1 MRPRKRAGRGCAPVQ
16 VARKVREAVDGI
28 LVVERSATLGH
39 LLKRTLDAAS
49 MSPRGELSSYLE
61 AIDHLQRSSELGQS
75 YRLLLVGA
83 PARATREFSAL
94 LDYLASAG
102 KNLSVLVMAHE
113 KSPDLVQFAEN
124 RPQSSLVMWADFSRI
139 PGAIKTLAPPPPPEV
154 RIEPAPPLHAGSAP
168 APSTIRILFVDDS
181 QSVRLAYRQL
191 LEHNGF
197 QVATASSLRE
207 AVDMTGNGNF
217 DLVIVDY
224 FLPDGNG
231 DELCRRLSGKPGAPA
246 LAIITGTY
254 REDVIKR
261 CLDAG
266 AMECMFKNEAKE
278 LFLARVRTLG
288 RQIQMQKSVEAERQR
303 LDGILGSVGDGV
315 YGVDSTGVITFVNPT
330 GLRLLGH
337 ADEAE
342 VVGRTAHDVIH
353 YAAEDGRRMEAG
365 ESPLDRAYAQGESLS
380 AHETVFW
387 KKSGEG
393 IPVECTVLPLAI
405 QHRREG
411 SVVVFRD
418 ISERKSAER
427 LRWELTH
434 DRLTGLANARHFNHA
449 LTQELNKR
457 RDQGGYAAVLYIDID
472 RYNYIIDTAGQAA
485 AERLLVDVAATIGKR
500 LREGDLLARI
510 EGDRLTLLLTGVQ
523 LENLFPVADG
533 FRELLHTCHYMA
545 HGQQRHCTA
554 SIGVAVIS
562 KDTPSSEYVLE
573 HARLACKG
581 AKQRGRDQTEI
592 YVGEHDAR
600 IAREI
605 EAGWTDRLRT
615 ALEQERFMFLVQPIV
630 PLAALPTQESAVVQ
644 RQGWRVNGAG
654 NEGLEYLFEILIRM
668 VGKDGQLISPS
679 VFVPLAERVGMM
691 PKVDLW
697 VINRLLR
704 HLAGLKSVKAPIAF
718 NVNLSNM
725 TLADPESLALIEA
738 AIRGSGVP
746 ARQLVFEITETSEL
760 TSLHT
765 ARKFIS
771 ALKKLGCRFALDDFG
786 TGFSS
791 FTHLRHLPVD
801 FVKIE
806 GSFVEGMAGSE
817 LDRKMVGSITQ
828 LAQSLQLRVIGE
840 HVDGFATLSAL
851 RASGAEYAQGNYLGE
866 PRPLRSVDFSALF
879 PAG

>member
-1 MRPRKRAGRGCAPVQ
+1 L
-16 VARKVREAVDGI
+16 DGI
-28 LVVERSATLGH
+28 LVVERSATLSH
-39 LLKRTLDAAS
+39 LLNRTLVAAG
-49 MSPRGELSSYLE
+49 MSARSELSSYLE
-61 AIDHLQRSSELGQS
+61 SIDHLQRSGELDQA
-75 YRLLLVGA
+75 YRMLLVGA
-83 PARATREFSAL
+83 PARMTREFNAL
-94 LDYLASAG
+94 LDFLRGDG
-102 KNLSVLVMAHE
+102 KTIPLLLMAHE
-113 KSPDLVQFAEN
+113 LSADLSAFAQN
-124 RPQSSLVMWADFSRI
+124 RPQTSLVLWANFSRI
-139 PGAIKTLAPPPPPEV
+139 PGAIRNLIPDADESHEKTVTPQGK
-154 RIEPAPPLHAGSAP
+154 AGTA
-168 APSTIRILFVDDS
+168 AHIRILFVDDS
-181 QSVRLAYRQL
+181 QSVRMAYRQL
-191 LEHNGF
+191 LERNGF
-197 QVATASSLRE
+197 EVDSAGSLAEADEKTA
-207 AVDMTGNGNF
+207 NGHF

-278 LFLARVRTLG
+278 LFLARVRTLS
-288 RQIQMQKSVEAERQR
+288 RQIQAQKSVESERQR

-315 YGVDSTGVITFVNPT
+315 YGVDEKGVVTFINPT
-330 GLRLLGH
+330 GLRLLGRN
-337 ADEAE
+337 DEAE
-342 VVGRTAHDVIH
+342 VVGQSAHATIH
-353 YAAEDGRRMEAG
+353 FAVEDGRRIEPG
-365 ESPLDRAYAQGESLS
+365 ESLLNRAYADGESLS

-405 QHRREG
+405 AQRREG
-411 SVVVFRD
+411 SVIVFRD
-418 ISERKSAER
+418 ISDRKSAER

-434 DRLTGLANARHFNHA
+434 DRLTGLANSRHFNQV

-457 RDQGGYAAVLYIDID
+457 RDQGGYAAVLYIDVD
-472 RYNYIIDTAGQAA
+472 RYNYILDVAGSAG
-485 AERLLVDVAATIGKR
+485 AEQLLVEIASIVGKR
-500 LREGDLLARI
+500 LRDGDLLGRI
-510 EGDRLTLLLTGVQ
+510 EGDRLALLLTGVQ

-533 FRELLHTCHYMA
+533 FRELMHQCRYEA
-545 HGQQRHCTA
+545 HGQKRHATA

-562 KDTPSSEYVLE
+562 KDTPSSEYAIE
-573 HARLACKG
+573 HARLACKS

-605 EAGWTDRLRT
+605 ESGWTDRLRS
-615 ALEQERFMFLVQPIV
+615 ALEQERFIFLAQPIV
-630 PLAALPTQESAVVQ
+630 PLAAMPEIESEIVQ
-644 RQGWRVNGAG
+644 RQGWRVNGSG
-654 NEGLEYLFEILIRM
+654 SKGLEYLFEVLIRM

-697 VINRLLR
+697 VISRLLR
-704 HLAGLKSVKAPIAF
+704 HLAGLKDLKAPIAF

-746 ARQLVFEITETSEL
+746 ARQLVFEITETSEM
-760 TSLHT
+760 TSLQT

-806 GSFVEGMAGSE
+806 GSFVEGMAGSD

-828 LAQSLQLRVIGE
+828 LAQSLKLKVIGE
-840 HVDGFATLSAL
+840 HVDSFATLSAL

-866 PRPLRSVDFSALF
+866 PRPLRSIEFGALF
-879 PAG
+879 PHV

>member
-1 MRPRKRAGRGCAPVQ
+1 M
-16 VARKVREAVDGI
+16 EGI

-39 LLKRTLDAAS
+39 LLKRTLGAAS
-49 MSPRGELSSYLE
+49 ITPSGELSSYLE
-61 AIDHLQRSSELGQS
+61 ALDHLQRSAELGQN
-75 YRLLLVGA
+75 YRLVLIGA
-83 PARATREFSAL
+83 PARMTREFAAL
-94 LDYLASAG
+94 LEFFRGAG
-102 KNLSVLVMAHE
+102 NRVPVLMMAHE
-113 KSPDLVQFAEN
+113 RSPDLTQFVEQRQPSN
-124 RPQSSLVMWADFSRI
+124 LIMWADFSRI
-139 PGAIKTLAPPPPPEV
+139 PGAIRAMAPQQPATAPAANEPKAEAAPP
-154 RIEPAPPLHAGSAP
+154 APVETTSAP
-168 APSTIRILFVDDS
+168 SAGISILFVDDS

-191 LEHNGF
+191 LERNGF
-197 QVATASSLRE
+197 NVATASTLRE
-207 AVDMTGNGNF
+207 AVDMSSKGGF

-231 DELCRRLSGKPGAPA
+231 DELCRRLSGKPGAPS

-278 LFLARVRTLG
+278 LFLARVRTLS
-288 RQIQMQKSVEAERQR
+288 RQITTQKSVEAERQR

-315 YGVDSTGVITFVNPT
+315 YGVDGSGVITFVNPT
-330 GLRLLGH
+330 GLRLLGLK
-337 ADEAE
+337 DESEA
-342 VVGRTAHDVIH
+342 VGKRAHDVIH
-353 YAAEDGRRMEAG
+353 YASDDGGRIDAS
-365 ESPLDRAYAQGESLS
+365 ESALNRAYAQGESLS

-405 QHRREG
+405 QQRREG

-418 ISERKSAER
+418 ISERKSTER

-434 DRLTGLANARHFNHA
+434 DRLTGLANARHFNHT

-457 RDQGGYAAVLYIDID
+457 RDNGGYAAVLYIDID
-472 RYNYIIDTAGQAA
+472 RYNYIIDTAGTSG
-485 AERLLVDVAATIGKR
+485 AEQLLVDVASGISKR
-500 LREGDLLARI
+500 LREGDMLARI
-510 EGDRLTLLLTGVQ
+510 EGDRLALLLTGVQ

-533 FRELLHTCHYMA
+533 FRELMHQCRYVA
-545 HGQQRHCTA
+545 HNQQRHCTA
-554 SIGVAVIS
+554 SIGVAVVS
-562 KDTPSSEYVLE
+562 KDTPSSEYALE
-573 HARLACKG
+573 HARLACKT

-615 ALEQERFMFLVQPIV
+615 ALEQERFIFLVQPIV
-630 PLAALPTQESAVVQ
+630 PLEALPTTESAVVQ

-654 NEGLEYLFEILIRM
+654 NGGLEYLFEILIRM

-697 VINRLLR
+697 VVNRLVK
-704 HLAGLKSVKAPIAF
+704 HLAGLKNIKAPIAF

-738 AIRGSGVP
+738 AIRSSGVQ

-806 GSFVEGMAGSE
+806 GSFVEGMAGSD

-828 LAQSLQLRVIGE
+828 LAQSLTLKVIGE
-840 HVDGFATLSAL
+840 HVDSFQTLQAL

-866 PRPLRSVDFSALF
+866 PRPLRSIDFGALF
-879 PAG
+879 PAK

>member
-1 MRPRKRAGRGCAPVQ
+1 M
-16 VARKVREAVDGI
+16 DGI
-28 LVVERSATLGH
+28 LLVERSATLSH
-39 LLKRTLDAAS
+39 LLNRTLAAANMRARS
-49 MSPRGELSSYLE
+49 ELSSYLE
-61 AIDHLQRSSELGQS
+61 TIDHLQRSAELDQRYG
-75 YRLLLVGA
+75 LLLVGA
-83 PARATREFSAL
+83 PARMTREFAAL
-94 LDYLASAG
+94 LDYLRGDG
-102 KNLSVLVMAHE
+102 KNLPLLLMAHE
-113 KSPDLVQFAEN
+113 KIAELTDFAAA
-124 RPQSSLVMWADFSRI
+124 RPQTSLVLWANFGRI
-139 PGAIKTLAPPPPPEV
+139 PGAIRALVPEPESSPEPTPP
-154 RIEPAPPLHAGSAP
+154 AGKSSANGG
-168 APSTIRILFVDDS
+168 IRILFVDDS
-181 QSVRLAYRQL
+181 QSVRLAYQQL
-191 LEHNGF
+191 LERIGF
-197 QVATASSLRE
+197 EVDTAGSLNEATEKSK
-207 AVDMTGNGNF
+207 NGNF
-217 DLVIVDY
+217 DLVIIDY

-231 DELCRRLSGKPGAPA
+231 DELCRRLSGRPGAPA
-246 LAIITGTY
+246 LAIITGMY

-266 AMECMFKNEAKE
+266 ATECMFKNEAKE
-278 LFLARVRTLG
+278 LFLARVRTLA

-315 YGVDSTGVITFVNPT
+315 YGVDGNGIVTFINPT
-330 GLRLLGH
+330 GLRLLGRSEENEIVGHSAH
-337 ADEAE
+337 A
-342 VVGRTAHDVIH
+342 TIH
-353 YAAEDGRRMEAG
+353 YAAEDGRRIEPA
-365 ESPLDRAYAQGESLS
+365 ESALNSAYAQGASLS

-387 KKSGEG
+387 RKSGEG
-393 IPVECTVLPLAI
+393 MPVECTVLPLAI
-405 QHRREG
+405 QQRREG

-418 ISERKSAER
+418 ISDRKSAER

-434 DRLTGLANARHFNHA
+434 DRLTGLANARHFNHV
-449 LTQELNKR
+449 LTQELNRR

-472 RYNYIIDTAGQAA
+472 RYNYIIDTAGVTG
-485 AERLLVDVAATIGKR
+485 AEQLLVEVATAISKR
-500 LREGDLLARI
+500 LRDGDLLARL
-510 EGDRLTLLLTGVQ
+510 EGDRLALLLTGVQ

-533 FRELLHTCHYMA
+533 FRELLHQCNYDS
-545 HGQQRHCTA
+545 HGQKRHASA

-562 KDTPSSEYVLE
+562 KDTPSSEYALE

-605 EAGWTDRLRT
+605 ESGWTDRLRS
-615 ALEQERFMFLVQPIV
+615 ALEQDRFIFLVQPIV
-630 PLAALPTQESAVVQ
+630 PLAALPTSENAVVQ

-654 NEGLEYLFEILIRM
+654 ALGQEYLFELLIRM
-668 VGKDGQLISPS
+668 VAKDGQLISPS

-697 VINRLLR
+697 VLSRLLR
-704 HLAGLKSVKAPIAF
+704 HLATLKSIKAPIAF
-718 NVNLSNM
+718 NINLSNM
-725 TLADPESLALIEA
+725 TLADPESLALIETT
-738 AIRGSGVP
+738 IRGSGVAP
-746 ARQLVFEITETSEL
+746 RQLVFEITETSEL

-806 GSFVEGMAGSE
+806 GSFVEGMAGSD

-828 LAQSLQLRVIGE
+828 LAQSLKLKVIGE
-840 HVDGFATLSAL
+840 HVDSFATLSAL

-866 PRPLRSVDFSALF
+866 PRPLRSVDFGALF
-879 PAG
+879 PHL